1 MEKLLEGGNERDVI
15 YKKYV
20 DETVVSVKGRQKQDL
35 HAVASKHV
43 SGRGLHRLALEDE

>member
-1 MEKLLEGGNERDVI
+1 MEKLLEGGNERDVV

-35 HAVASKHV
+35 HAW
-43 SGRGLHRLALEDE
+43 RGNVKYVESS